1 MFEQILE
8 MPSVK
13 VVRVITSV
21 KVITQISHLIG
32 GDSNAL
38 VTYESTPKTKPEL
51 IPINSLI
58 SRQTN
63 WAFTD
68 KATT

>member
-13 VVRVITSV
+13 VVRVIPSV
-21 KVITQISHLIG
+21 KVIKQRSHLIG

-38 VTYESTPKTKPEL
+38 VPYKSTPKTKPEPV
-51 IPINSLI
+51 PINTLISQETNQSLI
-58 SRQTN
+58 AS
-63 WAFTD
+63 
-68 KATT
+68 